1 MKNENEQTNEN
12 TNFMGMMAETI
23 ADQPTS
29 VTENGALGHS
39 TTGKALVDLNFSI
52 ASLRGKSD
60 SDIQAAFRDAYAES
74 PTLALKYLFFARDVR
89 GGLGERRSL
98 PSGWRTITVTRSG
111 NIFR

>member
-60 SDIQAAFRDAYAES
+60 STSKRHSGPLTPRVQHS
-74 PTLALKYLFFARDVR
+74 P
-89 GGLGERRSL
+89 
-98 PSGWRTITVTRSG
+98 
-111 NIFR
+111 